1 MVARI
6 VRTNYGNAA
15 TVALTEAVAEA
26 KGGDPLAP
34 VSIVVTD
41 HGQGIRLRRR
51 LAARAAV
58 GPAAGTPSTGVA
70 AIDMVTLLDLA
81 RDLTAGAPELE
92 GRRPISDAV
101 VLSATRRILTEDPG
115 VFGSVAEHP
124 SLERALVSTHRQLRE
139 VRADGIERLAGLG
152 KLQAALVKVH
162 RALLRHLAPGFH
174 DERERTD
181 LAALRVGSGTASIPP
196 LVVHLPGHLLP
207 SERRL
212 LAALASAVPLT
223 VICGHAHGQPD
234 SDAEA
239 LAGLFGTDLPDPP
252 EPGTGTGR
260 LVVSVPDQEE
270 EARVAVRQVLEAA
283 RSGTRLSSIAIVHPP
298 SSDYARLLHERL
310 RASGIAFNGSSV
322 RRLDETIAARFLLGA
337 LTLTDRGLRRT
348 DLEALFAT
356 APLWDPDNH
365 LVPDSTWRR
374 LARRAGVV
382 AGLEDWTLRLERLA
396 TEFETQRDEEE
407 RSDDRQ
413 WLMERLERDA
423 KQCRRLVAFVT
434 RLDRDLRGISG
445 AGSWSARCR
454 LTNRLIGQYL
464 GSSNVRELWPAEE
477 LLAVES
483 AAAVVDRL
491 ALLDDVEPDASFA
504 GFRRALIAEFRH
516 PLGREGRTGQ
526 GVQVLGIELAAGL
539 DVEVVILLGLAE
551 GVTPTRP
558 STDALLPDADRITA
572 GTDLLIRRDHTASQ
586 HRGFA
591 AAITAASRL
600 VVLVHPRGNLRR
612 SGERP
617 PSRWL
622 LAEIEA
628 FTGVRP
634 DPAEL
639 ANLTEPWYR
648 HVASFAQALALDE
661 PATDQEYELGLLL
674 DGGRDGTGLRQVD
687 PVFDRGV
694 DLITSRLGRRLT
706 RFDGNL
712 AGVDLPAL
720 DVGEISAS
728 RLERWVACP
737 FAFFSEY
744 ILGVRTEEEPDPSLL
759 LTALVRGN
767 IIHRS
772 LELLV
777 AEGLRS
783 HTLPG
788 PGEAWTDADHQRLV
802 HLMDEEC
809 ERAEARGEA
818 AHPLFWPVIRSRMAA
833 ELRGFLHL
841 DSSAR
846 AAQKAT
852 PVAAEY
858 RFGGPTALH
867 LPILDGRVLR
877 FRGAIDRID
886 RQEDGKLVV
895 LDVKSGKPDRY
906 RNISGDSP
914 FPGGTRLQLPI
925 YGLAA
930 SAAGTDST
938 SAVAFTFV
946 GGTRSGDQRV
956 GYELSPKVLEAFD
969 AVLASIVAGI
979 EAGAF
984 PHNPPAPTRFSG
996 FSCPHCMPD
1005 GLDARRLQAA
1015 CERKA
1020 DDPTMRLHRHHIA
1033 DPNAAAGDVTDNE
1046 VADDELAD
1054 VPAGEAS
1061 P

>member
-434 RLDRDLRGISG
+434 RLDRDLHRVTG

-572 GTDLLIRRDHTASQ
+572 GTDLLIRHDHTASQ

-661 PATDQEYELGLLL
+661 PATGQEYELGLLL

-867 LPILDGRVLR
+867 LPLPDGRVLR

-886 RQEDGKLVV
+886 RQEDGNLVV
-895 LDVKSGKPDRY
+895 LDVKSGKPDLY
-906 RNISGDSP
+906 RSIGDDSP

-1033 DPNAAAGDVTDNE
+1033 DPNAAAGDATDNE

>member
-1 MVARI
+1 MAARI
-6 VRTNYGNAA
+6 VRANYGGAA
-15 TVALTEAVAEA
+15 TVALIEAVAEA

-51 LAARAAV
+51 LAAGSA
-58 GPAAGTPSTGVA
+58 GSAGTPLSGVA
-70 AIDMVTLLDLA
+70 AINMVTLLDLA
-81 RDLTAGAPELE
+81 RDLTAGAPQLE
-92 GRRPISDAV
+92 GRRPVSDAV
-101 VLSATRRILTEDPG
+101 VLSATRRILREEPG

-124 SLERALVSTHRQLRE
+124 ALERALVSAHRQLRE
-139 VRADGIERLAGLG
+139 VHADGIERLAGLG

-162 RALLRHLAPGFH
+162 RALLRHLVPGFH
-174 DERERTD
+174 DERERAD
-181 LAALRVGSGTASIPP
+181 LATLRVGSGTASIPP

-212 LAALASAVPLT
+212 LAALADAVPLT

-234 SDAEA
+234 PDAGA

-283 RSGTRLSSIAIVHPP
+283 RSGTHLSGIAIVHPP
-298 SSDYARLLHERL
+298 GSDYARLLHERL

-322 RRLDETIAARFLLGA
+322 RRLDETTVGRFLLGA

-356 APLWDPDNH
+356 APLWDPDSH
-365 LVPDSTWRR
+365 QVPDSIWGR

-382 AGLEDWTLRLERLA
+382 GGLEDWTLLLERLA
-396 TEFETQRDEEE
+396 TEFETQRDEEG
-407 RSDDRQ
+407 RSDERQ
-413 WLMERLERDA
+413 WLMDRLERDA
-423 KQCRRLVAFVT
+423 EQCRRLVAFVT

-454 LTNRLIGQYL
+454 LTNRLIRRYL
-464 GSSNVRELWPAEE
+464 GSDTARALWPAEE
-477 LLAVES
+477 LLAFES

-504 GFRRALIAEFRH
+504 GFHRALVAELRH
-516 PLGREGRTGQ
+516 PIGREGRTGR
-526 GVQVLGIELAAGL
+526 GVQVLGIEQAPGL

-551 GVTPTRP
+551 GVMPTRP
-558 STDALLPDADRITA
+558 ATDALLPDADRITA
-572 GTDLLIRRDHTASQ
+572 GTDLPIRHDHTASQ

-634 DPAEL
+634 DPGEL
-639 ANLTEPWYR
+639 ADLTEPWYR

-661 PATDQEYELGLLL
+661 PATDQENELGLLL
-674 DGGRDGTGLRQVD
+674 GSGPDGTGLRQVD

-694 DLITSRLGRRLT
+694 DLVTSRLSRRLT

-712 AGVDLPAL
+712 AGVALPAIDL
-720 DVGEISAS
+720 GELSAS
-728 RLERWVACP
+728 RLERWVSCP

-777 AEGLRS
+777 TEGLES

-788 PGEAWTDADHQRLV
+788 HGKAWTDADHHRLV
-802 HLMDEEC
+802 QLMDEEC

-833 ELRGFLHL
+833 ELRDFLQR

-846 AAQKAT
+846 ASQKAT

-867 LPILDGRVLR
+867 LPLPDGRVLR

-906 RNISGDSP
+906 RSISGDSP
-914 FPGGTRLQLPI
+914 FPDGTRLQLPI

-930 SAAGTDST
+930 TALGTDST

-946 GGTRSGDQRV
+946 GGSRPDDQRI
-956 GYELSPKVLEAFD
+956 GYELSPQVLEAFD
-969 AVLASIVAGI
+969 VVLARIVAGI

-984 PHNPPAPTRFSG
+984 PHNPPEPSRFGG
-996 FSCPHCMPD
+996 FNCPHCMPD
-1005 GLDARRLQAA
+1005 GLDARRLHAA

-1020 DDPTMRLHRHHIA
+1020 DDPAMRLHRHHIA
-1033 DPNAAAGDVTDNE
+1033 DPCAVTGDAT
-1046 VADDELAD
+1046 ADEG
-1054 VPAGEAS
+1054 VS

>member
-1 MVARI
+1 MVRA
-6 VRTNYGNAA
+6 NYGRAA
-15 TVALTEAVAEA
+15 TAALAEAVAEA
-26 KGGDPLAP
+26 KGDDPLAP

-51 LAARAAV
+51 LAAGSA
-58 GPAAGTPSTGVA
+58 GSAGTPSSGVA

-92 GRRPISDAV
+92 GRRPVSDAV

-124 SLERALVSTHRQLRE
+124 SLERALVSAHRQLRE
-139 VRADGIERLAGLG
+139 VPAGGIDRLAGLG
-152 KLQAALVKVH
+152 RLQAALVKVH
-162 RALLRHLAPGFH
+162 RALLRHLAPDFH

-234 SDAEA
+234 PDAEA
-239 LAGLFGTDLPDPP
+239 LAGLFGTDLPGPP

-283 RSGTRLSSIAIVHPP
+283 RSGTHLSGIAIVHPP
-298 SSDYARLLHERL
+298 GSDYARLLHERL

-365 LVPDSTWRR
+365 LVPDSTWGR

-382 AGLEDWTLRLERLA
+382 GGLEDWTLRLERLA
-396 TEFETQRDEEE
+396 TEFETQRDEEG
-407 RSDDRQ
+407 RSDERQ
-413 WLMERLERDA
+413 WLMDRLEGDA
-423 KQCRRLVAFVT
+423 EQCRRLVAFVT
-434 RLDRDLRGISG
+434 RLDRDLRGITG

-454 LTNRLIGQYL
+454 LTNRLIRRYL
-464 GSSNVRELWPAEE
+464 GSDTARALWPAEE
-477 LLAVES
+477 LLAFES

-504 GFRRALIAEFRH
+504 GFRRALVAELRH
-516 PLGREGRTGQ
+516 PIGREGRTGR
-526 GVQVLGIELAAGL
+526 GVQVLGIEQAPGL

-551 GVTPTRP
+551 GVMPTRP
-558 STDALLPDADRITA
+558 ATDALLPDADRITA
-572 GTDLLIRRDHTASQ
+572 GTDLPIRHDHTASQ

-634 DPAEL
+634 DPAGL
-639 ANLTEPWYR
+639 ADVGEPWYR

-674 DGGRDGTGLRQVD
+674 DSGRDGTGLRQVD

-694 DLITSRLGRRLT
+694 DLVTSRLGRRLT

-802 HLMDEEC
+802 QLMDEEC

-867 LPILDGRVLR
+867 LPLPDGRVLR

-886 RQEDGKLVV
+886 RQEDGNLVV

-906 RNISGDSP
+906 RSISDDSP
-914 FPGGTRLQLPI
+914 FPDGTRLQLPI

-946 GGTRSGDQRV
+946 GGSRPDDQRI
-956 GYELSPKVLEAFD
+956 GYELSPQVLEAFD
-969 AVLASIVAGI
+969 VVLARIVAGI

-1005 GLDARRLQAA
+1005 GLDARHLHAA

-1020 DDPTMRLHRHHIA
+1020 DDPAMQLHRHHIA
-1033 DPNAAAGDVTDNE
+1033 DPKAASGGRAAEE
-1046 VADDELAD
+1046 VA
-1054 VPAGEAS
+1054 S

>member
-1 MVARI
+1 MATRMVRA
-6 VRTNYGNAA
+6 NYGRAA
-15 TVALTEAVAEA
+15 TAALAEAVAEA

-92 GRRPISDAV
+92 GRRPVSDAV

-124 SLERALVSTHRQLRE
+124 SLERALVSAHRQLRE
-139 VRADGIERLAGLG
+139 VHADGINRLAGLG
-152 KLQAALVKVH
+152 KLQGALVKVH

-234 SDAEA
+234 PDAEA
-239 LAGLFGTDLPDPP
+239 LASLFGTDLPDPP

-298 SSDYARLLHERL
+298 GSDYARLLHERL

-348 DLEALFAT
+348 DLEALFAS

-434 RLDRDLRGISG
+434 RLDRDLHRVTG

-483 AAAVVDRL
+483 AAAVLDRL

-526 GVQVLGIELAAGL
+526 GVQVLGIEQAAGL

-572 GTDLLIRRDHTASQ
+572 GTDLLIRHDHTASQ

-639 ANLTEPWYR
+639 ADLTEPWYR

-661 PATDQEYELGLLL
+661 PATDQEYELALLL
-674 DGGRDGTGLRQVD
+674 DNGRDGTGLRQVD

-720 DVGEISAS
+720 DVSEISAS

-802 HLMDEEC
+802 QLMDEEC

-852 PVAAEY
+852 PIAAEY

-867 LPILDGRVLR
+867 LPLPDGRVLR

-886 RQEDGKLVV
+886 RQEDGNLVV

-906 RNISGDSP
+906 RSIGDDSP
-914 FPGGTRLQLPI
+914 FPDGTRLQLPI

-946 GGTRSGDQRV
+946 GGNQSGDQRI

-1005 GLDARRLQAA
+1005 GLDARRLHAA

-1033 DPNAAAGDVTDNE
+1033 DPKAASGGRTAEE
-1046 VADDELAD
+1046 VA
-1054 VPAGEAS
+1054 S

>member
-1 MVARI
+1 MVRA
-6 VRTNYGNAA
+6 NYGRAA
-15 TVALTEAVAEA
+15 TAALAEAVAEA

-92 GRRPISDAV
+92 GRRPVSDAV

-124 SLERALVSTHRQLRE
+124 SLERALVSAHRQLRE
-139 VRADGIERLAGLG
+139 VHADGINRLAGLG
-152 KLQAALVKVH
+152 KLQGALVKVH

-181 LAALRVGSGTASIPP
+181 LATLRVGSGTASIPP

-234 SDAEA
+234 PDAEA
-239 LAGLFGTDLPDPP
+239 LASLFGTDLPDPP

-298 SSDYARLLHERL
+298 GSDYARLLHERL

-434 RLDRDLRGISG
+434 RLDRDLHRVTG

-483 AAAVVDRL
+483 AAAVLDRL

-526 GVQVLGIELAAGL
+526 GVQVLGIEQAAGL

-572 GTDLLIRRDHTASQ
+572 GTDLLIRHDHTASQ

-639 ANLTEPWYR
+639 ADLTEPWYR

-661 PATDQEYELGLLL
+661 PATDQEYELALLL
-674 DGGRDGTGLRQVD
+674 DNGRDGTGLRQVD

-720 DVGEISAS
+720 DVSEISAS

-802 HLMDEEC
+802 QLMDEEC

-852 PVAAEY
+852 PIAAEY

-867 LPILDGRVLR
+867 LPLPDGRVLR

-886 RQEDGKLVV
+886 RQEDGNLVV

-906 RNISGDSP
+906 RSIGDDSP
-914 FPGGTRLQLPI
+914 FPDGTRLQLPI

-946 GGTRSGDQRV
+946 GGNQSGDQRI

-1005 GLDARRLQAA
+1005 GLDARRLHAA

-1033 DPNAAAGDVTDNE
+1033 DPKAASGGRTAEE
-1046 VADDELAD
+1046 VA
-1054 VPAGEAS
+1054 S

>member
-1 MVARI
+1 MVRA
-6 VRTNYGNAA
+6 NYGRAA
-15 TVALTEAVAEA
+15 TAALAEAVAEA
-26 KGGDPLAP
+26 KGDDPLAP

-51 LAARAAV
+51 LAA
-58 GPAAGTPSTGVA
+58 GSAGTPSSGVA

-92 GRRPISDAV
+92 GRRPVSDAV

-124 SLERALVSTHRQLRE
+124 SLERALVSAHRQLRE
-139 VRADGIERLAGLG
+139 VPAGGIDRLAGLG
-152 KLQAALVKVH
+152 RLQAALVKVH
-162 RALLRHLAPGFH
+162 RALLRHLAPDFH

-234 SDAEA
+234 PDAEA
-239 LAGLFGTDLPDPP
+239 LAGLFGTDLPGPP

-283 RSGTRLSSIAIVHPP
+283 GTGTRLSSIAIVHPP
-298 SSDYARLLHERL
+298 GSDYARLLHERL

-365 LVPDSTWRR
+365 LVPDSTWGR

-382 AGLEDWTLRLERLA
+382 GGLEDWTLRLERLA
-396 TEFETQRDEEE
+396 TEFETQRDEEG
-407 RSDDRQ
+407 RSDERQ
-413 WLMERLERDA
+413 WLMDRLEGDA
-423 KQCRRLVAFVT
+423 EQCRRLVAFVT
-434 RLDRDLRGISG
+434 RLDRDLRGITG

-454 LTNRLIGQYL
+454 LTNRLIRRYL
-464 GSSNVRELWPAEE
+464 GSDTARALWPAEE
-477 LLAVES
+477 LLAFES

-504 GFRRALIAEFRH
+504 GFRRALVAELRH
-516 PLGREGRTGQ
+516 PIGREGRTGR
-526 GVQVLGIELAAGL
+526 GVQVLGIEQAPGL

-551 GVTPTRP
+551 GVMPTRP
-558 STDALLPDADRITA
+558 ATDALLPDADRITA
-572 GTDLLIRRDHTASQ
+572 GTDLPIRHDHTASQ

-634 DPAEL
+634 DPAGL
-639 ANLTEPWYR
+639 ADVGEPWYR

-674 DGGRDGTGLRQVD
+674 DSGRDGTGLRQVD

-694 DLITSRLGRRLT
+694 DLVTSRLGRRLT

-802 HLMDEEC
+802 QLMDEEC

-867 LPILDGRVLR
+867 LPLPDGRVLR

-886 RQEDGKLVV
+886 RQEDGNLVV

-906 RNISGDSP
+906 RSIGDDSP
-914 FPGGTRLQLPI
+914 FPDGTRLQLPI

-930 SAAGTDST
+930 AALGTDST

-946 GGTRSGDQRV
+946 GGSRPDDQRI
-956 GYELSPKVLEAFD
+956 GYELSPQVLEAFD
-969 AVLASIVAGI
+969 VVLARIVAGI

-1005 GLDARRLQAA
+1005 GLDARHLHAA

-1020 DDPTMRLHRHHIA
+1020 DDPAMQLHRHHIA
-1033 DPNAAAGDVTDNE
+1033 DPKAASGGRAAEE
-1046 VADDELAD
+1046 VA
-1054 VPAGEAS
+1054 S

>member
-1 MVARI
+1 MRA
-6 VRTNYGNAA
+6 NYGNAA

-58 GPAAGTPSTGVA
+58 RPAAGTPSTGVA

-124 SLERALVSTHRQLRE
+124 SLERALVSAHRQLRE

-310 RASGIAFNGSSV
+310 RVSGIAFNGSSV

-434 RLDRDLRGISG
+434 RLDRDLHRVTD

-526 GVQVLGIELAAGL
+526 GVQVLGIEQAAGL

-572 GTDLLIRRDHTASQ
+572 GTDLLIRHDHTASQ

-674 DGGRDGTGLRQVD
+674 DSGRDGTGLRQVD

-867 LPILDGRVLR
+867 LPLPDGRVLR

-886 RQEDGKLVV
+886 RQEDGNLVV
-895 LDVKSGKPDRY
+895 LDVKSGKPDLY
-906 RNISGDSP
+906 RSIGDDSP

-946 GGTRSGDQRV
+946 GGNRSGDQRI

-984 PHNPPAPTRFSG
+984 PHNPPAPTWFSG

-1005 GLDARRLQAA
+1005 GLDARRLHAA

-1033 DPNAAAGDVTDNE
+1033 DPNAAAGDATDNE